1 MTKEDDLR
9 RRWEKFLKN
18 KKDIVNR
25 DFLALHYLFLV
36 DAENRRLLARLP
48 ARIYWEKKDD
58 LASAGAIGLL
68 KALDLFVPPVDKQ
81 ASPGRAFE
89 AYARYRIR
97 GQMVDE
103 LRGMDFARRNLRK
116 QARMIQE
123 AERKIESKLQR
134 IPRAE
139 ETAKALGVSLEEFYD
154 WVAEINML
162 NLLSLDAERI
172 KPGDG
177 STWAES
183 LVDDKAE
190 NPLDKVEIKEK
201 IEQIKEALKDL
212 GDSERNV
219 LQLYYMETLTFKEIG
234 RVLHISES
242 RVCQIHHMAIFRLQ
256 EFVEGGTYG
265 RLKGSERLH
274 DYHYRK

>member
-1 MTKEDDLR
+1 MTKEDELGR
-9 RRWEKFLKN
+9 VWKQYLKD
-18 KKDIVNR
+18 KKDLTCR
-25 DFLALHYLFLV
+25 DFLAQKYLYLV
-36 DAENRRLLARLP
+36 DAENRRLLGRLP
-48 ARIYWEKKDD
+48 SRIYWAKKDD

-68 KALDLFVPPVDKQ
+68 KALDLFVLPVDKKD
-81 ASPGRAFE
+81 SPGRAFE

-103 LRGMDFARRNLRK
+103 LREMDFARRNLRK

-123 AERKIESKLQR
+123 AERKIESKVQR
-134 IPRAE
+134 APRAE
-139 ETAKALGVSLEEFYD
+139 ETAKALGLGLDEFYD

-162 NLLSLDAERI
+162 NLLSLDAERAET
-172 KPGDG
+172 GDG
-177 STWAES
+177 GTWVEA
-183 LVDDKAE
+183 LVDNKAE
-190 NPLDKVEIKEK
+190 NPLDKVEIQEK
-201 IEQIKEALKDL
+201 IEQIREALTDL
-212 GDSERNV
+212 GESEQKV
-219 LQLYYMETLTFKEIG
+219 LQLYYTETLTFKEIG

-265 RLKGSERLH
+265 RLKGSKRLH